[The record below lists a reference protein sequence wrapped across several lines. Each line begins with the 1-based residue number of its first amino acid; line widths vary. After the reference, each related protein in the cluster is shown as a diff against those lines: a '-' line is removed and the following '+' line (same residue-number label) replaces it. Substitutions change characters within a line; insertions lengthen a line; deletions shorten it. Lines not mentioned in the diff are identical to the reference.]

1 MSCVEQLPAVER
13 EDLAELVRALEQP
26 ITDVSIA
33 VAALRSA
40 VEDSN
45 GDVIYTLANA
55 LEGTHSQLDARWNA
69 LFRAVKREG

>member
-55 LEGTHSQLDARWNA
+55 LEARPS
-69 LFRAVKREG
+69 RCSRPRRG